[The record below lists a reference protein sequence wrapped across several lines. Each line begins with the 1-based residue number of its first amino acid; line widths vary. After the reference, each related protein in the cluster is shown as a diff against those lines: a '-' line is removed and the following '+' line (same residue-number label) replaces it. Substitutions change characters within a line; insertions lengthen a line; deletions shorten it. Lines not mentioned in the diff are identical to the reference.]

1 MTLEKLRDFC
11 ISLTGVEECLPFDDS
26 TLVFKVGGKMF
37 ALIDITDSKSVN
49 LKCNPDKIIDLQER
63 FSGVLPGYHMNK
75 KHWITVLLN
84 EDVSDTLVM
93 EWIRGSYFLVFN
105 KLSKRL
111 QDEITNR

>member
-1 MTLEKLRDFC
+1 MTLEKLRGFC
-11 ISLTGVEECLPFDDS
+11 ISLTSVEECLPFDD
-26 TLVFKVGGKMF
+26 TALAFKVGGKIF

-49 LKCNPDKIIDLQER
+49 LKCDSNKIIDLQER

-84 EDVSDTLVM
+84 EDVSDALVM
-93 EWIRGSYFLVFN
+93 EWIRDSYFLVFN

>member
-1 MTLEKLRDFC
+1 
-11 ISLTGVEECLPFDDS
+11 
-26 TLVFKVGGKMF
+26 MF

-49 LKCNPDKIIDLQER
+49 LKCDPNKIIDLQER

-93 EWIRGSYFLVFN
+93 EWVRDSYFLVFYN
-105 KLSKRL
+105 LSKRL

>member
-1 MTLEKLRDFC
+1 
-11 ISLTGVEECLPFDDS
+11 DS

>member
-1 MTLEKLRDFC
+1 MTLEKLRAY
-11 ISLTGVEECLPFDDS
+11 SLSLPATDESMPFDDN

-49 LKCNPDKIIDLQER
+49 LKCDPNKIIDLQER
-63 FSGVLPGYHMNK
+63 FCGVLPGYHMNK

-93 EWIRGSYFLVFN
+93 EWIRDSYFLVFN

>member
-1 MTLEKLRDFC
+1 MTLEKLRNYC
-11 ISLTGVEECLPFDDS
+11 ISLTSVEECLPFDDT

-49 LKCNPDKIIDLQER
+49 LKCDPNKIIDLQER
-63 FSGVLPGYHMNK
+63 FGGVLPGYHMNK

-93 EWIRGSYFLVFN
+93 EWIRDSYFLVFN